1 MSFRTATKARTGF
14 VICRGSTRP
23 GGSRE
28 VHSGCTNRSL
38 GGCCQIGTAVEK
50 CNRVAQIPLRKLG
63 QYAVTAHTLAY
74 ARGDGRGKVHPGCT
88 AFGSRGLAEPR
99 VRKVRTGAGAVI
111 LQLFLRFLGVIV

>member
-1 MSFRTATKARTGF
+1 MLPNRDS
-14 VICRGSTRP
+14 
-23 GGSRE
+23 SRK
-28 VHSGCTNRSL
+28 VQPGCTNP
-38 GGCCQIGTAVEK
+38 A
-50 CNRVAQIPLRKLG
+50 RKLG